1 MEETTKKI
9 INGYKH
15 IPKDQRKKILLISDD
30 IRSVSGV
37 GCVSKQIIIGTAHY
51 LRWTQISGAQI
62 HNEKGKVINMDK
74 AINEAAGIDDASCTL
89 YPTDGYGNPD
99 MLRQIIQIEKPD
111 AIMLFTDPRFF
122 VWVFQMS
129 HELQQNG
136 LPIIYYNIWDDL
148 GGFCQYNRAFYR
160 SCSMLLGISKQ
171 TVNINKTILK
181 NDNYEDWQIKY
192 VPHGINENYYFP
204 ISEETNTNA
213 YNELLKKKQQLFKGV
228 EPKFVAM
235 FNSRNIRRKMIPDII
250 VAFQMF
256 ISTLPKE
263 DADKCF
269 LVLHTNPIEEAGTN
283 LYEVIKNLAP
293 DSNVVLH
300 TSKVPEQELNLMYN
314 IADVT
319 VNASSAEGWG
329 LGNTESL
336 MAGTMT
342 ITNTIGGLQD
352 QSRFV
357 DDDGKWID
365 FSEYFPTNSCGRYK
379 TCGEWTLPLFPQL
392 NIVGSVPTP
401 YIYDSRADIKDITQ
415 ALIDCYNMGREERK
429 RRGMKGREW
438 VMSDESMMSSKWM
451 CKNMITYIDGMFA
464 NWKPRK
470 RFEMIDTKIDGKK
483 EKVASGVWNGL
494 KKEWY

>member
-1 MEETTKKI
+1 M
-9 INGYKH
+9 
-15 IPKDQRKKILLISDD
+15 
-30 IRSVSGV
+30 
-37 GCVSKQIIIGTAHY
+37 SKQIVIGTSHY
-51 LRWTQISGAQI
+51 FNWVSIAGAQT
-62 HNEKGKVINMDK
+62 HSDKGKVINMDK
-74 AINEAAGIDDASCTL
+74 AISEAAGIEDASCTL

-122 VWVFQMS
+122 GFVFQLE
-129 HELQQNG
+129 HEIRQRIPLIFNT
-136 LPIIYYNIWDDL
+136 IWDDL
-148 GGFCQYNRAFYR
+148 GGYVQYNHSAY
-160 SCSMLLGISKQ
+160 CSMDLLTCISKQ
-171 TVNINKTILK
+171 TTNIVKTVLK

-204 ISEETNTNA
+204 ISEATNINA
-213 YNELLKKKQQLFKGV
+213 YNELLKKRQQLFKGV

-263 DADKCF
+263 DADRCF

-357 DDDGKWID
+357 DDDDNWID
-365 FSEYFPTNSCGRYK
+365 FSEYFPSNSCGRYK

-438 VMSDESMMSSKWM
+438 VLSDESMMSSKWM
-451 CKNMITYIDGMFA
+451 CKNMITYIDGMFE

-470 RFEMIDTKIDGKK
+470 RFEMIDTKVDGKK

-494 KKEWY
+494 TKEWY